1 LDSKV
6 NHLNFFE
13 NLHKI
18 YKYFGKIIR
27 IPDSRILWLPAA
39 ILTTIKISRKNKY
52 DAIYATGPTFSN
64 LIVGVVI
71 KFILKKPLI
80 TDFRDAWIAD
90 PMLPLNKK
98 YEKVLHEKLEKFT
111 IFNSDRII
119 TTNPFVTSDFK
130 KRYGSDTKFDTIY
143 NGYDIDDFHPIKKYN
158 KKIYNKFKILYTGR
172 LYGERTPK
180 FFLKA
185 VQLAVEKKPEMK
197 EKLQIIFV
205 GSCEK
210 YLDGKY
216 IEDYIEENK
225 LNDLVKLTGHISRKA
240 SLQYQAEADVLL
252 LLIGIVSK
260 EKELTYG
267 LSGKVFDYM
276 LSAKPILT
284 VANGGA
290 TREFIVKNKIGDIF
304 YHEDIN
310 GIKNYLIEAYNN
322 WQEGLSVSISNY
334 NAAYD
339 QFNFRSLTKK
349 LADHLFAITQ

>member
-1 LDSKV
+1 
-6 NHLNFFE
+6 
-13 NLHKI
+13 
-18 YKYFGKIIR
+18 
-27 IPDSRILWLPAA
+27 
-39 ILTTIKISRKNKY
+39 
-52 DAIYATGPTFSN
+52 
-64 LIVGVVI
+64 
-71 KFILKKPLI
+71 
-80 TDFRDAWIAD
+80 
-90 PMLPLNKK
+90 
-98 YEKVLHEKLEKFT
+98 
-111 IFNSDRII
+111 
-119 TTNPFVTSDFK
+119 
-130 KRYGSDTKFDTIY
+130 
-143 NGYDIDDFHPIKKYN
+143 
-158 KKIYNKFKILYTGR
+158 